1 MDSSVKPDLRHEMS
15 VLHEGDLNYLLGGRL
30 SPGSGNQFAN
40 QMDNR
45 NDHREQ
51 EFAFAVDGKATFAKS
66 ISVTRVMWE
75 KAIEQSHG
83 ERPMLALRFYDNERL
98 KIGLDLAVVSLH
110 DLAELIER
118 ANLHG

>member
-1 MDSSVKPDLRHEMS
+1 MS

-30 SPGSGNQFAN
+30 SPGSGNQFSN

-45 NDHREQ
+45 HDHREQ
-51 EFAFAVDGKATFAKS
+51 EFAFAVDGKATLAKS